1 MWHRVL
7 PRPSAGDVDLL
18 CFLGTRY
25 QGVLCGVC
33 MDDYQFSA
41 GQCLECPEGDLP
53 WPSYVVMVLVLLI
66 AVATIVGISLDSE
79 ADKHRE
85 LRELFDIMDF
95 NDGVSDELIDKADLR
110 WVIQQLTISDHES
123 LENAQRNLLNS
134 LDKLPI
140 EEISFSLF
148 VELVTEGIYPNLDGH

>member
-1 MWHRVL
+1 MLSAHQQVRERSQRKFMWHRVL
-7 PRPSAGDVDLL
+7 PRPSAGVVDLL

-66 AVATIVGISLDSE
+66 AVAILDSIKSLGSMLESSLDS
-79 ADKHRE
+79 D
-85 LRELFDIMDF
+85 
-95 NDGVSDELIDKADLR
+95 
-110 WVIQQLTISDHES
+110 
-123 LENAQRNLLNS
+123 
-134 LDKLPI
+134 
-140 EEISFSLF
+140 
-148 VELVTEGIYPNLDGH
+148 